1 MWVNLN
7 ESLIRKKVIFAINN
21 LACTGR
27 SVVRGEC
34 RWKPVRPFERGGKVK
49 SRDPRGNKK
58 RQSGHERVSIVIK
71 GLTGIG
77 EKADTAE

>member
-1 MWVNLN
+1 MFEVSVGGNLSDLSK
-7 ESLIRKKVIFAINN
+7 E
-21 LACTGR
+21 GD
-27 SVVRGEC
+27 
-34 RWKPVRPFERGGKVK
+34 KVK

-58 RQSGHERVSIVIK
+58 RQSEHERVSIVIK